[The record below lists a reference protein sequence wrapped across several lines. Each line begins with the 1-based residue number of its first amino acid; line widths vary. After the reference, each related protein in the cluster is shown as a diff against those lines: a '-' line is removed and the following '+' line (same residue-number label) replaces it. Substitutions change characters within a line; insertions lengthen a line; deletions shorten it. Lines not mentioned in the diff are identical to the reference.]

1 MNIPGM
7 MGRGGM
13 MGGAPQASSGDTPQV
28 DTAENVQ
35 ISSLALL
42 KMLKHGTWRD
52 RATTPRATGVARG
65 SLVDDE
71 PQCEAANPPRRC
83 RGERPPRSEA
93 LGRPR
98 SVASRRKGFLNRSGA
113 SAFRRFAAFGATGTT
128 LAFSPCVSPSDDDRL
143 DDVAL
148 TFPFLSLTCDFPF
161 HDLPFSRHLARH
173 LAIPRSLQA
182 ARASRWR

>member
-1 MNIPGM
+1 
-7 MGRGGM
+7 
-13 MGGAPQASSGDTPQV
+13 V

-113 SAFRRFAAFGATGTT
+113 SAFRRFAAFGATVTHPRF
-128 LAFSPCVSPSDDDRL
+128 FSMCFSIIIDDRL

-161 HDLPFSRHLARH
+161 HDLTFSRHLARH
-173 LAIPRSLQA
+173 LPAPRSLQA